1 MTDANRNVTY
11 LPTPFC
17 DKRIGDLYGI
27 LKNYRYCI
35 DASHFININ
44 LLLINVKFTKKLVW
58 KHFDRA
64 FMKL

>member
-1 MTDANRNVTY
+1 MQIEMLHTFSFLRQE
-11 LPTPFC
+11 
-17 DKRIGDLYGI
+17 KRGLYGI

>member
-11 LPTPFC
+11 LLLFATRE
-17 DKRIGDLYGI
+17 KGIYI